1 MKKGKKRVI
10 PGFGLTMGVTITMLS
25 IVVLIPL
32 ASLVV
37 YSSQLGLGEFFE
49 VITRKR
55 VLSSFYVSFITA
67 LGASLVNAVM
77 GLILAW
83 VLVRYEF
90 PGKRIMDGMIEL
102 PFALPTAVAGIALTS
117 LTSDSGLVGSFFARF
132 GIKIAYT
139 RIGITVA
146 MIFVG
151 IPFVVRSVQPVL
163 EKMDNSYSEA
173 AGVLGAKKSTIFWKV
188 IFPELK
194 PAIFAG
200 TGLAFGRCLGEY
212 GSIVF
217 IAGNKPYYTEIT
229 PLIIM
234 SELQE
239 FDYSSATA
247 IALVMLAVSFFILF
261 LNNVIQQRNAR
272 ILRGGNA

>member
-1 MKKGKKRVI
+1 MKKAGKRVI
-10 PGFGLTMGVTITMLS
+10 PGFGLTMGVTVSMLG

-32 ASLVV
+32 ASLIV
-37 YSSQLGLGEFFE
+37 YSSQLGIKEFFA
-49 VITRKR
+49 VVTRER

-67 LGASLVNAVM
+67 LVASLINAVM

-83 VLVRYEF
+83 VLVRYDF

-117 LTSDSGLVGSFFARF
+117 LTSDQGIAGKFFAQF
-132 GIKIAYT
+132 GIRIAYT
-139 RIGITVA
+139 RVGITVA
-146 MIFVG
+146 LVFVG
-151 IPFVVRSVQPVL
+151 IPFVVRAVQPVL
-163 EKMDNSYSEA
+163 EKLDFSYEEA
-173 AGVLGAKKSTIFWKV
+173 AGVLGAKPFTIFRRV
-188 IFPELK
+188 IFPELV
-194 PAIFAG
+194 PALFTG

-212 GSIVF
+212 GSVVF

-239 FDYSSATA
+239 FDYASATS
-247 IALVMLAVSFFILF
+247 IALVMLLVSFLILF
-261 LNNVIQQRNAR
+261 SINLLQARNAKR
-272 ILRGGNA
+272 IHGGNS

>member
-1 MKKGKKRVI
+1 
-10 PGFGLTMGVTITMLS
+10 
-25 IVVLIPL
+25 
-32 ASLVV
+32 
-37 YSSQLGLGEFFE
+37 
-49 VITRKR
+49 
-55 VLSSFYVSFITA
+55 
-67 LGASLVNAVM
+67 
-77 GLILAW
+77 
-83 VLVRYEF
+83 
-90 PGKRIMDGMIEL
+90 MISGQE
-102 PFALPTAVAGIALTS
+102 AYGWGDRTS
-117 LTSDSGLVGSFFARF
+117 LCSSHSGSRYCTDIPDLRFGNCRQLFAGF

-173 AGVLGAKKSTIFWKV
+173 AGVLGAKKTTIFWKV

-212 GSIVF
+212 GSVVF

-229 PLIIM
+229 PLVIM

-247 IALVMLAVSFFILF
+247 IALVMLAVSFLF
-261 LNNVIQQRNAR
+261 CSLTV
-272 ILRGGNA
+272 